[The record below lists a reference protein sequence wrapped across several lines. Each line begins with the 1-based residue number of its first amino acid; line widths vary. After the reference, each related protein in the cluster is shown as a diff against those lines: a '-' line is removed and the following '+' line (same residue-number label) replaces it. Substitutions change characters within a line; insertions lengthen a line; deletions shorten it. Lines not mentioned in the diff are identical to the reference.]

1 MTDIYNTTN
10 LSVTTGIYEWATQV
24 NILTEGWFALVLLFS
39 FFVIINIIFRQ
50 YDTKVVALTAT
61 FSTVI
66 IALMLFMIAWITMAT
81 LLVTFAL
88 LAVSIIAQ
96 LWRIG

>member
-1 MTDIYNTTN
+1 MVDVYDVTN
-10 LSVTTGIYEWATQV
+10 LSATTGIYEYATQV
-24 NILTEGWFALVLLFS
+24 NILTQGWFAIMLLFS
-39 FFVIINIIFRQ
+39 FFLIINIIFRQ

-61 FSTVI
+61 FSTAI
-66 IALMLFMIAWITMAT
+66 IALMLFMLAWINMTT

-88 LAVSIIAQ
+88 MAVSIIAQ

>member
-1 MTDIYNTTN
+1 MVDIYDTTN
-10 LSVTTGIYEWATQV
+10 LSATTGIYEWSTQV
-24 NILTEGWFALVLLFS
+24 NILTQGWFAIVLLFS
-39 FFVIINIIFRQ
+39 FFLIINIIFRQ

-61 FSTVI
+61 FTTAI
-66 IALMLFMIAWITMAT
+66 IALMLFMLAWINMTT

-88 LAVSIIAQ
+88 MAVSIIAQ